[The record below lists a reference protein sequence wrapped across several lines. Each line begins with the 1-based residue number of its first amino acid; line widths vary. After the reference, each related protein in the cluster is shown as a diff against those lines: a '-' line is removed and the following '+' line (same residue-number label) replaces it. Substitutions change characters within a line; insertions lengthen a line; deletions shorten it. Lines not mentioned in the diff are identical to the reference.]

1 MQRQETVAKV
11 KILSVVGARPNFVKI
26 APIIH
31 ELDKRGMENVLV
43 HTGQHY
49 DEVMSEEF
57 FRDLGLPEP
66 DINLGVGSESHAV
79 QTAKIMSAFESVL
92 LEEMPDVMIVV
103 GDVNST
109 LACSVVA
116 SKIDYR
122 MANQIVGNNSMTRP
136 LVCHVEAGL
145 RSFDRSMPEEINRV
159 VTDALSDILFV
170 TEESGRIN
178 LVSEGKKESQIHF
191 VGNVMIDSLLKHKR
205 LAIENVT
212 RFNSIKAKGYGL
224 ITLHRPSSVDRRETL
239 AGILEALRTISE
251 NMPLFFP
258 MHPRTRK
265 QVERFGLGG
274 YFKALEGFND
284 DDTMV
289 GLYMMSPLIYL
300 EFLNLMMDASV
311 VFTDSGGIQE
321 ETTILGIPC
330 VTIRENTERPV
341 TVEQGT
347 NSVVGL
353 EPQSI
358 LDAGIQ
364 ALRDT
369 GQKGQ
374 TPELWDGKASG
385 RIVDAL
391 MALQI

>member
-1 MQRQETVAKV
+1 M

-31 ELDKRGMENVLV
+31 ELNKRGIQNVLV

-49 DEVMSEEF
+49 DDVMSRDF
-57 FRDLGLPEP
+57 LSDLGLPTP
-66 DINLGVGSESHAV
+66 DINLGVGSGSHAV
-79 QTAKIMSAFESVL
+79 QTAGIMTAFEGVL
-92 LEEMPDVMIVV
+92 VHEKPDIMLVV

-109 LACSVVA
+109 LACCVVA
-116 SKIDYR
+116 SKIQFPDDSKE
-122 MANQIVGNNSMTRP
+122 GNGNTHRGRERP
-136 LVCHVEAGL
+136 VICHVEAGL
-145 RSFDRSMPEEINRV
+145 RSFDRCMPEEINRV
-159 VTDALSDILFV
+159 VTDALSDVLFV

-178 LVSEGKKESQIHF
+178 LLNEGKKESQIHF

-205 LAIENVT
+205 LAMGKVT
-212 RFNSIKAKGYGL
+212 RFNTIKAKEYGL
-224 ITLHRPSSVDRRETL
+224 ITLHRPSSVDGRGTL
-239 AGILEALRTISE
+239 NGILEALRTISE
-251 NMPLFFP
+251 NLPLFFP

-265 QVERFGLGG
+265 QVERFGLGV
-274 YFKALEGFND
+274 YFKAFEDFND
-284 DDTMV
+284 VDTKA
-289 GLYMMSPLIYL
+289 GLYVMPPLTYL

-364 ALRDT
+364 ALGDT
-369 GQKGQ
+369 GKKGQ

-385 RIVDAL
+385 RIVDVL
-391 MALQI
+391 MALQTWQAT

>member
-1 MQRQETVAKV
+1 MVTKV

-26 APIIH
+26 APIVS
-31 ELDKRGMENVLV
+31 ELNRRGIENVLV

-49 DEVMSEEF
+49 DNLMSKDF
-57 FRDLGLPEP
+57 FRDLGLPIPE
-66 DINLGVGSESHAV
+66 INLGVGSESHAI
-79 QTAKIMSAFESVL
+79 QTAKIMAAFESVL
-92 LEEMPDVMIVV
+92 LEEMPDVMIVA

-116 SKIDYR
+116 SKIDYG
-122 MANQIVGNNSMTRP
+122 MANRIVGKSSMTRP

-170 TEESGRIN
+170 TEESGRVN
-178 LVSEGKKESQIHF
+178 LLREGKKESQIHF

-205 LAIENVT
+205 LSMGKVS
-212 RFNSIKAKGYGL
+212 RFNVIKAKGYGL

-239 AGILEALRTISE
+239 VGILEALKEISR
-251 NMPLFFP
+251 NLPLLFP

-265 QVERFGLGG
+265 QVARFGLES
-274 YFKALEGFND
+274 YFKVLEGINNVD
-284 DDTMV
+284 MKA
-289 GLYMMSPLIYL
+289 GLYIMLPLTYL
-300 EFLNLMMDASV
+300 EFLSLMTDATV

-321 ETTILGIPC
+321 ETTFLRIPC
-330 VTIRENTERPV
+330 ITIRENTERPV

-364 ALRDT
+364 ALGET
-369 GQKGQ
+369 GKKGQ
-374 TPELWDGKASG
+374 TPELWDGKASV
-385 RIVDAL
+385 RIVDVL

>member
-1 MQRQETVAKV
+1 MVIKV
-11 KILSVVGARPNFVKI
+11 KVLSVVGARPNFVKI

-31 ELDKRGMENVLV
+31 ELDKRGIENVLV

-49 DEVMSEEF
+49 DDLMSKDF
-57 FRDLGLPEP
+57 FRDLGLPIPE
-66 DINLGVGSESHAV
+66 INLGVGSESHAV
-79 QTAKIMSAFESVL
+79 QAAKIMEAFESVL

-116 SKIDYR
+116 SKIDYGTAR
-122 MANQIVGNNSMTRP
+122 IVGNNPMMRP

-145 RSFDRSMPEEINRV
+145 RSFDRSMPEEINRI

-170 TEESGRIN
+170 TEESGRVN
-178 LVSEGKKESQIHF
+178 LLREGKKDSQIHF

-205 LAIENVT
+205 LAEEKVT
-212 RFNSIKAKGYGL
+212 RFNAIKAKEYGL
-224 ITLHRPSSVDRRETL
+224 ITLHRPSSVDGRETL
-239 AGILEALRTISE
+239 GGILGALRTISE
-251 NMPLFFP
+251 NLPLFFP
-258 MHPRTRK
+258 MHPRTIK
-265 QVERFGLGG
+265 QVERFGLEG
-274 YFKALEGFND
+274 YFKAFEDFND
-284 DDTMV
+284 VDTKT
-289 GLYMMSPLIYL
+289 GLYVMSPLTYL

-364 ALRDT
+364 ALGET
-369 GQKGQ
+369 GKKGQ
-374 TPELWDGKASG
+374 TPKLWDGKASG
-385 RIVDAL
+385 RIVDVL